1 MARARLSLRGQFVE
15 RDDHRRERE
24 GEQRWWSVV
33 AKDGGG
39 DVGSWEVREVRFKP

>member
-24 GEQRWWSVV
+24 REGEQRWWSVV
-33 AKDGGG
+33 AKSGERMVMWGAG
-39 DVGSWEVREVRFKP
+39 R